1 MAPTVLFALFAMM
14 LAGGDQTTGGDA
26 PVATQVK
33 PPAPQQQPQQPPQS
47 PPPMAPPGMG
57 NFSALNPATAPPAD
71 DYGYV
76 AWCYGALSGYL
87 ALYEQAMPEVTR
99 IEKEFP
105 GPDGV
110 EEDLKVY
117 PQLRAQARADLKLY
131 AVAIDA
137 AEKASPK
144 PIAPYGAAA
153 AKRGMA
159 VWNGARRAP
168 KAKLAQM
175 WMSWSPPE
183 KCEVT
188 AVRLKSKASVLG
200 QALAANTPDV
210 STLETPDQPAPT
222 QVKTAVG
229 ALAFDPLPTPAA
241 SPAMAPPAPVATPK
255 APVAMAPT
263 PAPAMPEPLPPAPAA
278 ELATAVPEA
287 PAPTAAP
294 ATPTPAAPVAMAET
308 PPAPPVAMPPPV
320 TTPAGPPEP
329 DPGLWYRGVP

>member
-1 MAPTVLFALFAMM
+1 MAPTVLFALIAMM
-14 LAGGDQTTGGDA
+14 LAGGDDA

-33 PPAPQQQPQQPPQS
+33 PPTPAPQQQPQN
-47 PPPMAPPGMG
+47 PPPMIPAGAL
-57 NFSALNPATAPPAD
+57 NFSLLNPATSPPSD

-87 ALYEQAMPEVTR
+87 ALYDQAMPEVTR
-99 IEKEFP
+99 IEREFP
-105 GPDGV
+105 GPDGA
-110 EEDLKVY
+110 EEDLKIY

-131 AVAIDA
+131 TVAISA

-159 VWNGARRAP
+159 VWNGARKAP

-188 AVRLKSKASVLG
+188 ALRLKSKASVLG

-210 STLETPDQPAPT
+210 STLETPDQPAPAKVT
-222 QVKTAVG
+222 TAAA
-229 ALAFDPLPTPAA
+229 ALAFEPLPTPAA
-241 SPAMAPPAPVATPK
+241 SPAMAPSAPVAPSK
-255 APVAMAPT
+255 APAASAPAPMPT
-263 PAPAMPEPLPPAPAA
+263 PAPPELTQAGAGMSTAPPETP
-278 ELATAVPEA
+278 P
-287 PAPTAAP
+287 PTAAP
-294 ATPTPAAPVAMAET
+294 APPAPVAVAESPT
-308 PPAPPVAMPPPV
+308 APPVPMPPPV
-320 TTPAGPPEP
+320 TTPPGPPEP
-329 DPGLWYRGVP
+329 DPSLWYRGVP